1 MKVKVLYYTV
11 AVETIDIDDKFST
24 LDPNDSDMLADLY
37 DIGWDTVVDKQGD
50 ELLAIETLD
59 GETLL
64 EL

>member
-24 LDPNDSDMLADLY
+24 LDPHDVDMLLDLC
-37 DIGWDTVVDKQGD
+37 DIGWNTVDNKQGD
-50 ELLAIETLD
+50 KLLAIETLD

>member
-24 LDPNDSDMLADLY
+24 LNPNDVEMLEDLY
-37 DIGWDTVVDKQGD
+37 DIGWDTVVDKRGS

>member
-24 LDPNDSDMLADLY
+24 LNPNDSDMLADLY

>member
-24 LDPNDSDMLADLY
+24 LNPHDVDMLVDLY
-37 DIGWDTVVDKQGD
+37 DIGWDTVADKQGD
-50 ELLAIETLD
+50 KLLAIETLE